1 MPADSD
7 AALAAAA
14 RLPAAPSARMRPTR
28 LRMPAPVV
36 SLAARRLLTRYSST
50 TLGTPL
56 YETVGTPDR
65 AASAVIVPPDP
76 TNTSQLSSRYLPS
89 YDMPMTVTARPNS
102 DLMRRVCSAYRD
114 STSMFSDGN
123 APARALITPSATFE
137 PSVYDACVSVGLTS
151 MVLFDGSAGR
161 RPRGLAGLLLAVMAP
176 SIDMY
181 WTTRA
186 AGMPCRAMDAFETIH
201 GTSSLWTS
209 GAASLST
216 LCECGASM
224 NAMWSAPRP
233 RATSAASG
241 EQKLT
246 TRSGSRLEATG
257 SSPAAR
263 RTLAASLPALV
274 PPPCLPTWT
283 MERPRTLASSDD
295 SLYERDVQTTLWPLL
310 LSLPTMGSKNT
321 TCLGVRMSNH
331 ILNGPHRGRR
341 PLTLSGAA
349 PREIKP
355 GCLARPKEARGES
368 YRASRGPGPDHSRRG
383 APSPPRRAALPDRSE
398 RRSGAA
404 PRRAALPSPPPAP
417 RRPPTKGNMR
427 RAARA
432 ARLMSNA
439 RLATIGGFELRLHH
453 LLVAG
458 VLASAFTVSFL
469 IRAQPAEFGYELNEF
484 DPFFNYR
491 ATEYLVENG
500 PQAYADWHDAMS
512 WFPNGRDVSATSQ
525 TMLHVTAAYAYS
537 AFGGGSSLY
546 DFTILMPAVFGSLT
560 AVVVFAL
567 VRVIGGT
574 TAGLFASMLFAV
586 SVPVIVRGTIGW
598 FKSEP
603 LGLFYGLLG
612 MYLFLSA
619 LRGGDGGGTARGRA
633 VAGARMAGGG
643 ITLAFGLASWGG
655 IQYMVVPLCLFLLVL
670 PLLRRD
676 HSFLA
681 WSVPA
686 FAAAFL
692 VTVPLFE
699 RPGLGFVTGIGGVL
713 VAGSAA
719 YLAASSLLQRF
730 SPRAA
735 ALRNGLLFLGG
746 TVAAGAAVL
755 AANASSGFIPLP
767 SFRYQNA
774 LNPFLRS
781 VDPLVDSVAEHATT
795 TTAQSFFFLSI
806 LIVFAGA
813 GAWLAFSNRDRLRS
827 YRIHLRPEMAAF
839 ALVFGAAGA
848 YVSSAFIRLELFAS
862 LAVIVLASMGLAVL
876 ASEALRPDVQTKRH
890 VRGMPLAGKAA
901 FVSVIVGLLLVP
913 TVVPIQGNWVDSVR
927 APPTLLNGGTNF
939 GAVFPDWPDALEWLR
954 TQTPEG
960 SVVAA
965 WWDYGYWIT
974 TMGNRTSLADNAT
987 VDSAAIR
994 EIARTMLADPDE
1006 AWRRLAGMQADYVLL
1021 FVAGTKIQSEP
1032 VGAYLLNGGGD
1043 ESKKQW
1049 FMRIAADDPV
1059 EKYLHADGLS
1069 GTDHFWGS
1077 TLAGRLIPYSVL
1089 AYVNPATNEQSASY
1103 LPGYTPVYALDLKY
1117 PPDGDGPFRLAYASG
1132 TFWRE
1137 APGPVTA
1144 VLIYEVNKGYDPDMP
1159 TAEEALEA
1167 IMEQQRAALGTA
1179 VVSTAAGEFTIGLR
1193 PDLAPRTVENFQGLA
1208 RAGFYDGTIFH
1219 RINPGFVLQGGD
1231 PNTREG
1237 PRETWG
1243 AGGPGYTVPA
1253 EISGATHSKY
1263 AVSMARGAD
1272 IDSAGSQFFVVL
1284 GDAPWLDGQYTV
1296 FGEVTEGRDVVDRLA
1311 AVGLEGGRFPEQPGN
1326 PDETRIL
1333 AVAAP

>member
-1 MPADSD
+1 
-7 AALAAAA
+7 
-14 RLPAAPSARMRPTR
+14 
-28 LRMPAPVV
+28 
-36 SLAARRLLTRYSST
+36 
-50 TLGTPL
+50 
-56 YETVGTPDR
+56 
-65 AASAVIVPPDP
+65 
-76 TNTSQLSSRYLPS
+76 
-89 YDMPMTVTARPNS
+89 
-102 DLMRRVCSAYRD
+102 
-114 STSMFSDGN
+114 
-123 APARALITPSATFE
+123 
-137 PSVYDACVSVGLTS
+137 
-151 MVLFDGSAGR
+151 
-161 RPRGLAGLLLAVMAP
+161 
-176 SIDMY
+176 
-181 WTTRA
+181 
-186 AGMPCRAMDAFETIH
+186 
-201 GTSSLWTS
+201 
-209 GAASLST
+209 
-216 LCECGASM
+216 
-224 NAMWSAPRP
+224 
-233 RATSAASG
+233 
-241 EQKLT
+241 
-246 TRSGSRLEATG
+246 
-257 SSPAAR
+257 
-263 RTLAASLPALV
+263 
-274 PPPCLPTWT
+274 
-283 MERPRTLASSDD
+283 
-295 SLYERDVQTTLWPLL
+295 
-310 LSLPTMGSKNT
+310 
-321 TCLGVRMSNH
+321 
-331 ILNGPHRGRR
+331 
-341 PLTLSGAA
+341 
-349 PREIKP
+349 
-355 GCLARPKEARGES
+355 
-368 YRASRGPGPDHSRRG
+368 
-383 APSPPRRAALPDRSE
+383 
-398 RRSGAA
+398 
-404 PRRAALPSPPPAP
+404 
-417 RRPPTKGNMR
+417 MR
-427 RAARA
+427 RAGRA

-439 RLATIGGFELRLHH
+439 RLATVGGFELRLHH

-491 ATEYLVENG
+491 ATEYLVDNG
-500 PQAYADWHDAMS
+500 PQAYADWHDTMS

-525 TMLHVTAAYAYS
+525 TMLHVTAAYTYA

-546 DFTILMPAVFGSLT
+546 DFTILVPAVFGSLT
-560 AVVVFAL
+560 AIVVFAL
-567 VRVIGGT
+567 VRVVGGT

-612 MYLFLSA
+612 VYLFLSA
-619 LRGGDGGGTARGRA
+619 LRGGGGTARGRA
-633 VAGARMAGGG
+633 MAAARMAGGG
-643 ITLAFGLASWGG
+643 IMLTLGLASWGG
-655 IQYMVVPLCLFLLVL
+655 IQYVVVPLCLFLLVL

-676 HSFLA
+676 HAFLA
-681 WSVPA
+681 WSVPV
-686 FAAAFL
+686 FAVAFL
-692 VTVPLFE
+692 GTVPIFE

-713 VAGSAA
+713 VGGSAA
-719 YLAASSLLQRF
+719 YLVASSLLQRF
-730 SPRAA
+730 SPRAVA
-735 ALRNGLLFLGG
+735 VRNGLVFLGG
-746 TVAAGAAVL
+746 TVAAGIGVL
-755 AANASSGFIPLP
+755 AANAASGFIPLP

-806 LIVFAGA
+806 LIVFAGV
-813 GAWLAFSNRDRLRS
+813 GAWLVFSNRERVRS
-827 YRIHLRPEMAAF
+827 YRIPLRPEMIAF
-839 ALVFGAAGA
+839 ALIFGVAGA
-848 YVSSAFIRLELFAS
+848 YVSSAFVRLELFAS
-862 LAVIVLASMGLAVL
+862 LAVILLASLGLAVL

-927 APPTLLNGGTNF
+927 APPTILNGGTNF
-939 GAVFPDWPDALEWLR
+939 GAVFPDWPEALEWLR

-987 VDSAAIR
+987 MDSAAIR

-1006 AWRRLAGMQADYVLL
+1006 AWRRLADMQADYVLL

-1059 EKYLHADGLS
+1059 DKYLHMDGLS

-1103 LPGYTPVYALDLKY
+1103 LPGYTPVYAMDLKY

-1137 APGPVTA
+1137 SPGPVTA
-1144 VLIYEVNKGYDPDMP
+1144 VLVYEVNKGYDPDAP
-1159 TAEEALEA
+1159 TMEEVREMIA
-1167 IMEQQRAALGTA
+1167 EQQRAALGTA
-1179 VVSTAAGEFTIGLR
+1179 VVRTAAGDFTIQLR
-1193 PDLAPRTVENFQGLA
+1193 PDLAPRTVENFRSLA
-1208 RAGFYDGTIFH
+1208 ASGFYDGTIFH
-1219 RINPGFVLQGGD
+1219 RINPGFVMQGGD

-1243 AGGPGYTVPA
+1243 AGGPGYAVPA
-1253 EISGATHSKY
+1253 EISGAATHTKY

-1296 FGEVTEGRDVVDRLA
+1296 FGEVTEGRDTVDRLA
-1311 AVGLEGGRFPEQPGN
+1311 AVGLEGGRFPEQPAD
-1326 PDETRIL
+1326 PEETRIL
-1333 AVAAP
+1333 AIAVP

>member
-1 MPADSD
+1 MSFAVLARQSYGSSMPADSA

-14 RLPAAPSARMRPTR
+14 RLPAAPAARIRPTR
-28 LRMPAPVV
+28 RRMPAPVV

-102 DLMRRVCSAYRD
+102 DLVRRVCSAYRD

-123 APARALITPSATFE
+123 AAARALIAPSATFA

-161 RPRGLAGLLLAVMAP
+161 RPRGLAGLRLAVIAP
-176 SIDMY
+176 SIDLY

-186 AGMPCRAMDAFETIH
+186 AGMPWLAMDRLETIH

-246 TRSGSRLEATG
+246 TRSGSSLEATRT
-257 SSPAAR
+257 SPAAR
-263 RTLAASLPALV
+263 RTPAASLPALV

-283 MERPRTLASSDD
+283 VERPRTLASSDD

-331 ILNGPHRGRR
+331 ILNGPPRGRR

-349 PREIKP
+349 PP
-355 GCLARPKEARGES
+355 P
-368 YRASRGPGPDHSRRG
+368 
-383 APSPPRRAALPDRSE
+383 APSPRR
-398 RRSGAA
+398 
-404 PRRAALPSPPPAP
+404 
-417 RRPPTKGNMR
+417 PTKGNMR

-500 PQAYADWHDAMS
+500 PQAYADWHDTMS

-537 AFGGGSSLY
+537 AFGGGTSLY
-546 DFTILMPAVFGSLT
+546 DFTILVPAVFGSLT

-612 MYLFLSA
+612 VYLFLSA

-699 RPGLGFVTGIGGVL
+699 RPGLGFVAGIGGVL

-827 YRIHLRPEMAAF
+827 YRIRLRPEMAAF

-848 YVSSAFIRLELFAS
+848 YVSSSFIRLELFAS
-862 LAVIVLASMGLAVL
+862 LAVIVLASLGLAVL

-1137 APGPVTA
+1137 SPGPVTA
-1144 VLIYEVNKGYDPDMP
+1144 VMIYEVNKGYDPDVP

-1179 VVSTAAGEFTIGLR
+1179 VVSTAAGDFTIGLR

-1219 RINPGFVLQGGD
+1219 RINPGFVMQGGD

-1311 AVGLEGGRFPEQPGN
+1311 TVGLEGGRFPEQPRN
-1326 PDETRIL
+1326 PDEARIL